1 MYICKPERSVMQTRI
16 LLFVCAFVSLALFFV
31 STILTSYKA
40 FIEFC
45 GIAAVMVSILL
56 VVRYTLTEFEYA
68 VGDGSFSLTKIVG
81 NKRTPICQVALETAI
96 DLLEKRDYDHLPS
109 SEKAIIKYSLNQ
121 NIKAESYVFLC
132 SFNGKR
138 TMIEFE
144 PNKEFVAIVKNEIK
158 NAKNNPENE
167 NA

>member
-1 MYICKPERSVMQTRI
+1 MYICKPERSVLQTRI
-16 LLFVCAFVSLALFFV
+16 LLFVCAFVSLTLFFV
-31 STILTSYKA
+31 ATVVPSYKA

-68 VGDGSFSLTKIVG
+68 VCDGSFSVTKIVG
-81 NKRTPICQVALETAI
+81 NKRTVICQVALETATE
-96 DLLEKRDYDHLPS
+96 LLKKRDYDHLPS
-109 SEKAIIKYSLNQ
+109 AEKAIIKYSLNQ

-132 SFNGKR
+132 DFNRKR
-138 TMIEFE
+138 AMIEFE
-144 PNKEFVAIVKNEIK
+144 PNVEFVAILKNEIK
-158 NAKNNPENE
+158 NAKQNSENE